1 MTTLAQPV
9 TLTAAQALMSQLV
22 AWRRDLHRHPE
33 LAFQEHRT
41 AGIVAGALGQLGL
54 EVQTGVGQTGVV
66 GILEGSLPGPT
77 VLLRF
82 DMDALPIHEETGLS
96 FASQTDGKMHAC
108 GHDAHTAIGL
118 GVATLL
124 AARQADL
131 PGRVKFMFQPAE
143 EIASG
148 ARAMI
153 ADGVL
158 DRPAPAAAFGL
169 HVWSMSPVGQA
180 VVKGGP
186 LWASADKFDIEIVG
200 RGAHGALPQQGVDA
214 IVVAAY
220 AIAQLQTVVSRS
232 IDPLEPA
239 VLTIGQI
246 AGGSA
251 FNVIA
256 ERVTLSGTLRTFDR
270 AVRERIIQRMHALLG
285 GVCAAFGASYT
296 LEVTFHAPPLIN
308 DPGAAETVRQ
318 VATEVLGSDAVADG
332 PMLTVAEDMAEVLN
346 RVPGCFFVLGAQPA
360 SNGQPEPHHSPRFDI
375 DEQVMPLGVAI
386 LAGVAEEY
394 LRVNAANG
402 AANEFA
408 A

>member
-1 MTTLAQPV
+1 MRA
-9 TLTAAQALMSQLV
+9 TAEPTMLIAAEALMGRLV

-41 AGIVAGALGQLGL
+41 AGIVADWLAQLGL
-54 EVQTGVGQTGVV
+54 EVQSGVGQTGVV
-66 GILEGSLPGPT
+66 GILEGNRPGPT

-96 FASQTDGKMHAC
+96 FASQSDGKMHAC

-124 AARQADL
+124 AGRQASL

-158 DRPAPAAAFGL
+158 ENPTPAAAFGL
-169 HVWSMSPVGQA
+169 HVWSMSPVGHA

-232 IDPLEPA
+232 VDPLEPA

-251 FNVIA
+251 FNVVA
-256 ERVTLSGTLRTFDR
+256 ERVTLGGTLRTFDES
-270 AVRERIIQRMHALLG
+270 VREQVIERMHALLG
-285 GVCAAFGASYT
+285 GVCAAFGARYM
-296 LEVTFHAPPLIN
+296 LEVTFHAPPLVN
-308 DPGAAETVRQ
+308 DPDAAEQVRQ
-318 VATEVLGSDAVADG
+318 VAAEILGDEAIADG
-332 PMLTVAEDMAEVLN
+332 PMLTVAEDMAEILN
-346 RVPGCFFVLGAQPA
+346 RVPGCFFVLGAMPDRNGLPA
-360 SNGQPEPHHSPRFDI
+360 EPHHSPRFDI
-375 DEQVMPLGVAI
+375 DERVMPLGVAI
-386 LAGVAEEY
+386 LAGVAEKY
-394 LRVNAANG
+394 LRVNAAN
-402 AANEFA
+402 EFTA
-408 A
+408 

>member
-1 MTTLAQPV
+1 MTSSFDPALAV
-9 TLTAAQALMSQLV
+9 AAQEMMGQLV

-41 AGIVAGALGQLGL
+41 AGLVAGSLAQLGL

-66 GILEGSLPGPT
+66 GILEGARPGPT

-82 DMDALPIHEETGLS
+82 DMDALPINEETGLTYKS
-96 FASQTDGKMHAC
+96 EVAGKMHAC

-124 AARQADL
+124 ASRQDDL

-143 EIASG
+143 EIAGG

-158 DRPAPAAAFGL
+158 KTPVPDAAFGL
-169 HVWSMSPVGQA
+169 HVWSMTAVGQA

-186 LWASADKFDIEIVG
+186 LWASADKFDVEITG
-200 RGAHGALPQQGVDA
+200 RGAHGALPHQGVDA
-214 IVVAAY
+214 IVVAAH
-220 AIAQLQTVVSRS
+220 AITQLQTVVSRS

-239 VLTIGQI
+239 VLSIGEI
-246 AGGSA
+246 SGGSA

-256 ERVTLSGTLRTFDR
+256 ERVMFSGTLRTFDQ
-270 AVRERIIQRMHALLG
+270 AVRELIIQRMHKVLG

-296 LEVTFHAPPLIN
+296 LDISFHAPPLVN
-308 DPGAAETVRQ
+308 DPDAAEHVRQ
-318 VATEVLGSDAVADG
+318 IAAEILGADAVADG
-332 PMLTVAEDMAEVLN
+332 PMLTVAEDMAEILN
-346 RVPGCFFVLGAQPA
+346 RVPGCFFVLGAMPDRNGLPA
-360 SNGQPEPHHSPRFDI
+360 EPHHSPRFEI

-394 LRVNAANG
+394 LRRRRW
-402 AANEFA
+402 
-408 A
+408 

>member
-1 MTTLAQPV
+1 MTATTDPAIL
-9 TLTAAQALMSQLV
+9 LAAQEMMGQLV

-41 AGIVAGALGQLGL
+41 AGLVADSLAQLGF

-66 GILEGSLPGPT
+66 GILEGARPGPT

-82 DMDALPIHEETGLS
+82 DMDALPIDEETGLA
-96 FASQTDGKMHAC
+96 FASEVAGKMHAC

-124 AARQADL
+124 AGRQDSL
-131 PGRVKFMFQPAE
+131 PGRVKFVFQPAE
-143 EIASG
+143 EIAAG

-158 DRPAPAAAFGL
+158 ENPAPDAAFGL
-169 HVWSMSPVGQA
+169 HVWSMSTVGQA

-186 LWASADKFDIEIVG
+186 LWASADKFDVEIVG
-200 RGAHGALPQQGVDA
+200 RGAHGALPNEGVDA
-214 IVVAAY
+214 IVVAAH
-220 AIAQLQTVVSRS
+220 AVAQLQTVVSRS
-232 IDPLEPA
+232 ISPLEPA

-256 ERVTLSGTLRTFDR
+256 ERVTMSGTLRTFDQS
-270 AVRERIIQRMHALLG
+270 VREQIIQRMHAVLG
-285 GVCAAFGASYT
+285 GVCAAFGARYT
-296 LEVTFHAPPLIN
+296 LEVTFHAPPLVN
-308 DPGAAETVRQ
+308 DPDAAEHVRQ
-318 VATEVLGSDAVADG
+318 VAADILGAEAVADG
-332 PMLTVAEDMAEVLN
+332 PMLTVAEDMAEILN
-346 RVPGCFFVLGAQPA
+346 RVPGCFFVLGAMPDRNGLPA
-360 SNGQPEPHHSPRFDI
+360 EPHHSPRFDI
-375 DEQVMPLGVAI
+375 DERVMPLGVAI

-394 LRVNAANG
+394 LRRR
-402 AANEFA
+402 EE
-408 A
+408 